1 MSIHLALR
9 VAIESNIFITID
21 SAKPS
26 MQLSTLEIASRLPIK
41 DPRSIVILDQLLRF
55 LSVKFLLKSSL
66 RPVGLTP
73 TQWDEDPKETSV
85 APLVI
90 FGAEN
95 VLFERMSMLK
105 DAILD
110 PENSPFFTSK
120 RADLFDVSSKNPILN
135 KSFNEVMAFW
145 SRIVIRKVL
154 AKYKGLEEVKELLD
168 VGGGMGI
175 ILHNIVRA
183 YPHIRGINF
192 DLPHVIA
199 EAPVQEGV
207 EHMAGDMFDSLPKA
221 ETIWM
226 KAILHDWDDETCNKI
241 LRNCYNA
248 LREEGKL
255 LVVEI
260 LAPENSN
267 NDEDLSENAMVS
279 EFYVM
284 LLNLHGKER
293 TAEQYDELARAG
305 GFAET
310 KFFHIW
316 DGLHVMEFL
325 KKKTSN

>member
-1 MSIHLALR
+1 MGEVPAEVL
-9 VAIESNIFITID
+9 
-21 SAKPS
+21 
-26 MQLSTLEIASRLPIK
+26 LET
-41 DPRSIVILDQLLRF
+41 LDQHQP
-55 LSVKFLLKSSL
+55 SGSGTY
-66 RPVGLTP
+66 GLTDV
-73 TQWDEDPKETSV
+73 TRHMVTNKDEDPKETSV

-120 RADLFDVSSKNPILN
+120 RAELFDVSSKNPILN
-135 KSFNEVMAFW
+135 KSFNEVMVFW
-145 SRIVIRKVL
+145 SRIVICKVL

-199 EAPVQEGV
+199 EAP
-207 EHMAGDMFDSLPKA
+207 FK
-221 ETIWM
+221 
-226 KAILHDWDDETCNKI
+226 KAILHDCDDETCNKV
-241 LRNCYNA
+241 LRNCYKA
-248 LREEGKL
+248 LPEEGKL

-260 LAPENSN
+260 LAPQNSN
-267 NDEDLSENAMVS
+267 NDEDLIENAVVS

-284 LLNLHGKER
+284 FLNLKER

-325 KKKTSN
+325 KKKKSN